1 MPTGSLSG
9 SMGFTGEITIG
20 ESSVTNSNIA
30 TNADI
35 ARSKLAQDA
44 LKPYT
49 IPLTSCRVWDAMAT
63 SLGVAAGSPSA
74 DDMGL
79 ITGTPGTD
87 VPTLQGV
94 DFGGTSTDEKCA
106 FEFVLPAEYDAA
118 NTITLRIR
126 AAMLTTVSDGTATID
141 AQCYASNR
149 DGVASADLVSTDA
162 QNMKTLTPA
171 NYDFTVT
178 PTGRAAGD
186 RLVFVLA
193 FGGSDTGDAGVMIS
207 EISEIE
213 LLLDVRG

>member
-1 MPTGSLSG
+1 MPSGSLSG

-35 ARSKLAQDA
+35 ARSKLAQDV
-44 LKPYT
+44 KTYT
-49 IPLTSCRVWDAMAT
+49 IPLTSCRIWDAMAT
-63 SLGVAAGSPSA
+63 SLGVAAGAPSA

-79 ITGTPGTD
+79 ITGTPGTA
-87 VPTLQGV
+87 VPTLNSIDWKGASP
-94 DFGGTSTDEKCA
+94 TEKCA

-141 AQCYASNR
+141 ANCYASNR
-149 DGVASADLVSTDA
+149 DGVASADLVTTVA

-186 RLVFVLA
+186 RLVFVLT
-193 FGGSDTGDAGVMIS
+193 FGGTDTGAAGEMIS

-213 LLLDVRG
+213 VLLDVRG

>member
-1 MPTGSLSG
+1 
-9 SMGFTGEITIG
+9 MGFSGEITIG
-20 ESSVTNSNIA
+20 EGTITNTNIS
-30 TNADI
+30 TSADI
-35 ARSKLAQDA
+35 LRSKLAQDA

-49 IPLTSCRVWDAMAT
+49 IPIHAFRVWDAMAT
-63 SLGVAAGSPSA
+63 VLPTAAA
-74 DDMGL
+74 NDDMGI

-94 DFGGTSTDEKCA
+94 DFGGTSTDEKCG

-141 AQCYASNR
+141 ANCYASNR
-149 DGVASADLVSTDA
+149 DGVASADLVATEA

-186 RLVFVLA
+186 RLVFVLT
-193 FGGSDTGDAGVMIS
+193 FGGTDTGAAGAMIS

-213 LLLDVRG
+213 LQLDVRG

>member
-1 MPTGSLSG
+1 
-9 SMGFTGEITIG
+9 MGFTGEITIG

-35 ARSKLAQDA
+35 ARSKLAQDV
-44 LKPYT
+44 KTYT
-49 IPLTSCRVWDAMAT
+49 IPLTSCRIWDAMAT
-63 SLGVAAGSPSA
+63 SLGVAAGAPSA

-79 ITGTPGTD
+79 ITGTPGTA
-87 VPTLQGV
+87 VPTLNSI
-94 DFGGTSTDEKCA
+94 DWKGTSPTEKCA

-141 AQCYASNR
+141 ANCYASNR
-149 DGVASADLVSTDA
+149 DGVASADLVTTVA

-186 RLVFVLA
+186 RLVFVLT
-193 FGGSDTGDAGVMIS
+193 FGGTDTGAAGEMIS

-213 LLLDVRG
+213 VLLDVRG

>member
-9 SMGFTGEITIG
+9 TMGFSGEITIG
-20 ESSVTNSNIA
+20 EGTVSNSGIA

-44 LKPYT
+44 LRPYT
-49 IPLTSCRVWDAMAT
+49 IPIHAFRVWDAMQT
-63 SLGVAAGSPSA
+63 ILPNPAAN

-87 VPTLQGV
+87 VPTLQSV
-94 DFGGTSTDEKCA
+94 DFGGTTTDEKCA
-106 FEFVLPAEYDAA
+106 FEFCLPAEYDAA

-141 AQCYASNR
+141 AQCYKSDR
-149 DGVASADLVSTDA
+149 DGVASADLVATAA
-162 QNMKTLTPA
+162 QSMKTLTPA

-178 PTGRAAGD
+178 PTGLAAGD

-207 EISEIE
+207 EISQVEV
-213 LLLDVRG
+213 LLDVRG

>member
-1 MPTGSLSG
+1 MPSGSLSG
-9 SMGFTGEITIG
+9 TMGFSGEITIG
-20 ESSVTNSNIA
+20 ESSVTNSSIA

-35 ARSKLAQDA
+35 ARSKLAQDV
-44 LKPYT
+44 KTYT
-49 IPLTSCRVWDAMAT
+49 VPLTSCCVWDAMAT
-63 SLGVAAGSPSA
+63 NLPDTAAS
-74 DDMGL
+74 DDMAL

-141 AQCYASNR
+141 ANCYTSNR
-149 DGVASADLVSTDA
+149 DGVASADLVTTAA
-162 QNMKTLTPA
+162 QSMKTLTPA

>member
-9 SMGFTGEITIG
+9 SMGFTGEITFPDGAITNANV
-20 ESSVTNSNIA
+20 SSS
-30 TNADI
+30 ADI
-35 ARSKLAQDA
+35 ARSKLAQDV
-44 LKPYT
+44 KTFT
-49 IPLTSCRVWDAMAT
+49 IPLTSCRIWDAMAT
-63 SLGVAAGSPSA
+63 SLGVAAGAPSA

-79 ITGTPGTD
+79 VTGTPGTA
-87 VPTLQGV
+87 VPTLQSIDWKGV
-94 DFGGTSTDEKCA
+94 SATEKCA
-106 FEFVLPAEYDAA
+106 FEFPLPAEYDAA
-118 NTITLRIR
+118 NTITLRLR
-126 AAMLTTVSDGTATID
+126 AAMLTTISDGTATID

-149 DGVASADLVSTDA
+149 DGVASADLVATDA

-193 FGGSDTGDAGVMIS
+193 FGGSDTGAAGVMIS

-213 LLLDVRG
+213 LLLDCRG

>member
-9 SMGFTGEITIG
+9 TMGFSGEITIG
-20 ESSVTNSNIA
+20 EGSVSNSGIA

-35 ARSKLAQDA
+35 ARSKLAQDV
-44 LKPYT
+44 KTYT
-49 IPLTSCRVWDAMAT
+49 VPLTSCRIWDAMAT

-79 ITGTPGTD
+79 ITGVPGTA
-87 VPTLQGV
+87 VPTLNSIDWKGV
-94 DFGGTSTDEKCA
+94 SPTEKCA
-106 FEFVLPAEYDAA
+106 FEYVLPAEYDAA

-126 AAMLTTVSDGTATID
+126 AAMLTTISDGTATID
-141 AQCYASNR
+141 ANCYASNR
-149 DGVASADLVSTDA
+149 DGVASADLVTTVA

-186 RLVFVLA
+186 RLVFVLT
-193 FGGSDTGDAGVMIS
+193 FGGTDTGAAGVMIS